1 MTADQFIY
9 NSGREMLNFERTEM
23 HLYFASRDGKE
34 LVQTYRAVV
43 FNSNIPMERLVVE
56 QIIAGPNSD
65 FSFKTVNEN
74 TKLVNIL
81 TRDNICTVTLDKA
94 FLTIP
99 ENVDPEVTVY
109 SIVNSLTDLPAI
121 RQVQIIIDG
130 EDNPVTIGDFTLD
143 SETLLQRNEEI
154 IQNKE

>member
-1 MTADQFIY
+1 M
-9 NSGREMLNFERTEM
+9 
-23 HLYFASRDGKE
+23 
-34 LVQTYRAVV
+34 
-43 FNSNIPMERLVVE
+43 
-56 QIIAGPNSD
+56 
-65 FSFKTVNEN
+65 
-74 TKLVNIL
+74 
-81 TRDNICTVTLDKA
+81 TLDKA

-143 SETLLQRNEEI
+143 SETLLQRNEKI

>member
-1 MTADQFIY
+1 
-9 NSGREMLNFERTEM
+9 
-23 HLYFASRDGKE
+23 
-34 LVQTYRAVV
+34 
-43 FNSNIPMERLVVE
+43 
-56 QIIAGPNSD
+56 
-65 FSFKTVNEN
+65 
-74 TKLVNIL
+74 
-81 TRDNICTVTLDKA
+81 VTLDKA

-99 ENVDPEVTVY
+99 QNVDPEVTVY

>member
-1 MTADQFIY
+1 
-9 NSGREMLNFERTEM
+9 MLNFERTEM

-34 LVQTYRAVV
+34 LVQTYRTVV

-74 TKLVNIL
+74 TKVVNIL